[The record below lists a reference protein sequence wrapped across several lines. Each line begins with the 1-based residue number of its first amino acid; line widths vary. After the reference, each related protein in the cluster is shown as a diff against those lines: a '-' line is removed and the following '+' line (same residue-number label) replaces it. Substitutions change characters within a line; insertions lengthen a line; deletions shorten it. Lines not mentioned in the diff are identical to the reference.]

1 MIESLQIVECPRD
14 AMQGIK
20 GFIPTEVKIDY
31 LRRLLACGFH
41 TLDCGSFVNP
51 SAVPQMADTA
61 EVLTRIGEFKGDT
74 KLLVIVA
81 NERGAARAIAYNMV
95 NYLGYPFS
103 VNETFQRR
111 NTNSTTTDAFIRM
124 RKIHELASIAG
135 KELVVY
141 ISMAFGNPYGE
152 NYDRDEVIRWADRI
166 VKEGIT
172 TISLADTVGQAKTDD
187 IRYLFETLSRKHP
200 GVVFG
205 AHFHARPDAWQNKV
219 KAAWEAGC
227 RRFDSAIL
235 GFGGCPFAN
244 DELTG
249 NIPTEG
255 LLAWI
260 NTHTAS
266 NINAEA
272 FSNALKRASGAY
284 HGQ

>member
-1 MIESLQIVECPRD
+1 MITELQIVECPRD
-14 AMQGIK
+14 AMQGIQQ
-20 GFIPTEVKIDY
+20 FIPTDVKVDY
-31 LRRLLACGFH
+31 LKKLLACGFH

-61 EVLTRIGEFKGDT
+61 EVLNQIGNDKGNT

-81 NERGAARAIAYNMV
+81 NERGAARAIAYPMV

-111 NTNSTTTDAFIRM
+111 NTNSSTTDAFIRM
-124 RKIHELASIAG
+124 RKIHELAHIAG

-152 NYDRDEVIRWADRI
+152 EYNRDAVIEWADRI
-166 VKEGIT
+166 VKEGIK
-172 TISLADTVGQAKTDD
+172 TISLADTVGQAKTED
-187 IRYLFETLSRKHP
+187 ISYLFSVLSQRHP
-200 GVVFG
+200 QVVFG

-219 KAAWEAGC
+219 EAAWNAGC
-227 RRFDSAIL
+227 RRFDSAVL
-235 GFGGCPFAN
+235 GFGGCPFAK
-244 DELTG
+244 DDLTG

-260 NTHTAS
+260 NTHTPS
-266 NINAEA
+266 NINAVS
-272 FSNALKRASGAY
+272 FSHALERASGAY
-284 HGQ
+284 HGN

>member
-1 MIESLQIVECPRD
+1 MINGLQIVECPRD

-20 GFIPTEVKIDY
+20 TFIPSAVKVDY
-31 LRRLLACGFH
+31 LKKLLACGFH

-61 EVLTRIGEFKGDT
+61 EVLNEIGPYKGNTR
-74 KLLVIVA
+74 LLVIVA
-81 NERGAARAIAYNMV
+81 NERGAARAIAYPMV
-95 NYLGYPFS
+95 DYLGYPFS

-111 NTNSTTTDAFIRM
+111 NTNSSTTDAFIRM
-124 RKIHELASIAG
+124 RKIHELAAIAG

-152 NYDRDEVIRWADRI
+152 EYNRDKVIEWADRI
-166 VKEGIT
+166 VKEGIK
-172 TISLADTVGQAKTDD
+172 TISLADTVGRAETED
-187 IRYLFETLSRKHP
+187 IGYLFSTLSKRHP
-200 GVVFG
+200 DVVFG
-205 AHFHARPDAWQNKV
+205 AHFHARPDAWQGKAE
-219 KAAWEAGC
+219 AAWNAGC
-227 RRFDSAIL
+227 RRFDSAVL

-260 NTHTAS
+260 STHTPTGIDTENFSMALFR
-266 NINAEA
+266 AREA
-272 FSNALKRASGAY
+272 YMGK
-284 HGQ
+284 

>member
-1 MIESLQIVECPRD
+1 
-14 AMQGIK
+14 MQGIK

-31 LRRLLACGFH
+31 LRQLLACGFH

>member
-1 MIESLQIVECPRD
+1 MIETLQIVECPRD
-14 AMQGIK
+14 AMQAIK
-20 GFIPTEVKIDY
+20 GFIPTKVKIDY
-31 LRRLLACGFH
+31 FRKLLACGFH

-61 EVLTRIGEFKGDT
+61 DVLSRIGDVKGNT

-81 NERGAARAIAYNMV
+81 NERGAARAIAYPMV

-111 NTNSTTTDAFIRM
+111 NTNSSSTDAFIRM

-152 NYDRDEVIRWADRI
+152 AYDREKVVEWVDRI
-166 VKEGIT
+166 VNEGIT
-172 TISLADTVGQAKTDD
+172 TISLADTVGHARTED
-187 IRYLFETLSRKHP
+187 ISYLFNTLSRRHP
-200 GVVFG
+200 EVVFG

-219 KAAWEAGC
+219 QAAWNAGC

-260 NTHTAS
+260 NTHSPS
-266 NINAEA
+266 NINTESFAIA
-272 FSNALKRASGAY
+272 LSRASNAYSG
-284 HGQ
+284 H

>member
-1 MIESLQIVECPRD
+1 VISGLQIVECPRD

-20 GFIPTEVKIDY
+20 NFIPTEVKIDY
-31 LRRLLACGFH
+31 LKKLLACGFH

-61 EVLTRIGEFKGDT
+61 EVLSSIGPFKGNT
-74 KLLVIVA
+74 RLLVIVA
-81 NERGAARAIAYNMV
+81 NERGAARAIAYPMV

-111 NTNSTTTDAFIRM
+111 NTNSSTTDAFIRM

-152 NYDRDEVIRWADRI
+152 NYVRDKVIEWADKI
-166 VKEGIT
+166 VKEGIA
-172 TISLADTVGQAKTDD
+172 TISLADTVGRAKTDD
-187 IRYLFETLSRKHP
+187 IQYLFETLTCRHP
-200 GVVFG
+200 DVVFG
-205 AHFHARPDAWQNKV
+205 AHFHARTDMWQNKLE
-219 KAAWEAGC
+219 AAWEAGC
-227 RRFDSAIL
+227 QRFDSAIL

-249 NIPTEG
+249 NIPTEQ

-260 NTHTAS
+260 NTHTPS

-272 FSNALKRASGAY
+272 FSNALTRASNAY
-284 HGQ
+284 LGL

>member
-1 MIESLQIVECPRD
+1 MIKSLQIVECPRD

-20 GFIPTEVKIDY
+20 GIIPTEVKIDY
-31 LRRLLACGFH
+31 LRQLLACGFH

>member
-1 MIESLQIVECPRD
+1 VIESLQIVECPRD

>member
-31 LRRLLACGFH
+31 LRQLLACGFH